1 MAASEHVSDNQF
13 VQYKLPKRFVDDH
26 IRRDLLRADA
36 VVKSTAKHHVVSM
49 NEAERKELLSDA
61 SYYSN
66 AHRLGDYREPEY
78 RGLIS
83 SARAVINVLNP
94 KDK

>member
-26 IRRDLLRADA
+26 IQRDLLRRDA

-49 NEAERKELLSDA
+49 NKEERDELVSDA
-61 SYYSN
+61 SYYSDS
-66 AHRLGDYREPEY
+66 HREGDYREPEY

-83 SARAVINVLNP
+83 SARAILKILGNE
-94 KDK
+94 